1 MLHRQAI
8 AVLSLVGWFVSLYL
22 WLYKIGAIGELQCG
36 AGGCETV
43 QLSPYA
49 DFLGLPVAFYGVAG
63 YLVLFAISVLGVQ
76 GRWRSARWVT
86 AALLVLAA
94 VGLAFTIYLTYLELF
109 VIHAICRWCVASA
122 ALITT
127 IFLISV
133 HAALSDGRTV
143 GRSDKGP
150 APIS

>member
-22 WLYKIGAIGELQCG
+22 WLYKIGAIGQLQCG

-49 DFLGLPVAFYGVAG
+49 DFLGIPVAFYGVGG
-63 YLVLFAISVLGVQ
+63 YAALFALSVLAVQ
-76 GRWRSARWVT
+76 ERLRSARWVT
-86 AALLVLAA
+86 TALLVLSAI
-94 VGLAFTIYLTYLELF
+94 GLVFTIYLTYLELF

-122 ALITT
+122 ALIFA
-127 IFLISV
+127 IFLISLR
-133 HAALSDGRTV
+133 AALSDGRTV
-143 GRSDKGP
+143 ARSDGDP
-150 APIS
+150 ARCA